1 MRTRG
6 LTKMRIPSESFC
18 HRSTILLSFSSATF
32 EYMEKR
38 SLELFRKWSPP
49 RGVWEDVPERG
60 RSSWPSPIPGNKN
73 LRSWR
78 AGGEQRTNFIPRFD
92 IPWSMSTCWRHWIR
106 VEMWREVGTS
116 RRYLK
121 DRKNMKH
128 KRIHAASGS
137 LTLSPEHRMTKRV
150 NSSEHVFL

>member
-6 LTKMRIPSESFC
+6 LTKMRIPLESVC

-38 SLELFRKWSPP
+38 RLEVSLKRSPP
-49 RGVWEDVPERG
+49 RGVWGDVPERG
-60 RSSWPSPIPGNKN
+60 RRWPSPIPENKN
-73 LRSWR
+73 SRSWR
-78 AGGEQRTNFIPRFD
+78 TGGVQRTTFIPQFQ
-92 IPWSMSTCWRHWIR
+92 ISWSMSTCWRHWIR
-106 VEMWREVGTS
+106 VEVWREVGTS

-137 LTLSPEHRMTKRV
+137 LTLGPKHRMMKRV
-150 NSSEHVFL
+150 NSSGHVFL